1 MALLFWPIAT
11 MPCCLLLWHGGQK
24 MRTSTPPV
32 RLHFLL
38 SLAAASAAAA
48 AATTDSLV
56 VAAALRCSGRS
67 KCWAELSPI
76 GIALQSHMV
85 SACSRLVRSDT
96 VPYVYAMHDR
106 FCYWSCCCGQV
117 VIQAYVYQHQPGN
130 SCEGPRAH
138 CRQCKLLCLPGNA

>member
-1 MALLFWPIAT
+1 
-11 MPCCLLLWHGGQK
+11 

-67 KCWAELSPI
+67 KCWAELSPT

-96 VPYVYAMHDR
+96 VAYVYAMHDHY
-106 FCYWSCCCGQV
+106 CLVMLLWS
-117 VIQAYVYQHQPGN
+117 
-130 SCEGPRAH
+130 SCDSH
-138 CRQCKLLCLPGNA
+138 CVSTSTREIL